1 MMHPQTLSR
10 QRVTRPTRSCNIRT
24 RWSTA
29 NSTVYCVRCKGIAG
43 ELQTEV
49 FAPYQ
54 GLALLTVGHARLPV
68 SLIGS
73 QHNFVAS
80 QKEPDNIHV
89 NPDARR
95 KSSRRRCFSSVTHV
109 LRDTLRRHRKM
120 CLREEIN
127 RGARMPLAPSYEMK
141 TSKCSQQCHKKVLA
155 RKITFSGGIRLSPGP
170 TMAAQLK
177 GLLPRTGWR
186 DATQAWAIEPGLS
199 LSLLRVRLA
208 SGVVW
213 ARP

>member
-1 MMHPQTLSR
+1 MLHPQTLSR
-10 QRVTRPTRSCNIRT
+10 QRVTRPTRSCNVRT

-54 GLALLTVGHARLPV
+54 GLALLTVGQARLPV

-80 QKEPDNIHV
+80 QR
-89 NPDARR
+89 NPTISMSIPMPVVIPHGGGAFRR
-95 KSSRRRCFSSVTHV
+95 SHMP
-109 LRDTLRRHRKM
+109 LRDTLRRHRKI

-141 TSKCSQQCHKKVLA
+141 TSKCYQQFHEKVLA
-155 RKITFSGGIRLSPGP
+155 RKITCSGGIRLSPGP

-177 GLLPRTGWR
+177 GLLPRTGGMPHW
-186 DATQAWAIEPGLS
+186 PGRLS
-199 LSLLRVRLA
+199 LV
-208 SGVVW
+208 
-213 ARP
+213 